1 MNQYEVMVG
10 NMSFY
15 INANSTIDAMEQL
28 ELILSRLHG
37 EQTAVIN
44 GDVLV
49 GKHPAESIPKS
60 LLQ

>member
-1 MNQYEVMVG
+1 MNQYEVVAG

-15 INANSTIDAMEQL
+15 INANSEEEAGHQL
-28 ELILSRLHG
+28 GMILSRIHSG
-37 EQTAVIN
+37 SSVIIS

-49 GKHPAESIPKS
+49 GKHPAESMPKS